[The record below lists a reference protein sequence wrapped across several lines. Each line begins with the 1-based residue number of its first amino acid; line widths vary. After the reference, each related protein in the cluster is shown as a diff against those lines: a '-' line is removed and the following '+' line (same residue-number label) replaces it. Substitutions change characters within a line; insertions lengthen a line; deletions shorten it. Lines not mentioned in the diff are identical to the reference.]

1 MRLTISYSLLSFV
14 VLASGAPVAGAQERT
29 EITTSDSAVGPENLT
44 STRDGTVYFGSMT
57 KANIYRVTPGA
68 SRAEPWILASTAG
81 LTRVLGLLADGYLG
95 LPLSALLVPGL
106 SSYRPLATALGVVGA
121 ELLLALAVTNRLR
134 RRLAYATWRRL
145 HMLNFAVWILALA
158 HGITAGTD
166 SDTSWAITVYLLAS
180 GSVAGACVWRL
191 LRVYRA
197 PAWAIAIWT
206 GTASIVAAE
215 LVLALAVGPLAR
227 P

>member
-1 MRLTISYSLLSFV
+1 MIATVNVAWYVARAGGLVSFGLLTLA
-14 VLASGAPVAGAQERT
+14 VLAGVLLAGRARFADWPRFAIEDVHRFLGLL
-29 EITTSDSAVGPENLT
+29 A
-44 STRDGTVYFGSMT
+44 GTFLGVH
-57 KANIYRVTPGA
+57 
-68 SRAEPWILASTAG
+68 
-81 LTRVLGLLADGYLG
+81 VLGLLADGYLG

-134 RRLAYATWRRL
+134 GRLAYATWRRL

-166 SDTSWAITVYLLAS
+166 SDTRWAITVYLLAS

>member
-1 MRLTISYSLLSFV
+1 VIATVNVAWYVARAGGLVSFGLLTLA
-14 VLASGAPVAGAQERT
+14 VLAGVLLAGRARLGGWPRF
-29 EITTSDSAVGPENLT
+29 AVEDVHRFLGLLA
-44 STRDGTVYFGSMT
+44 GTFLGVH
-57 KANIYRVTPGA
+57 
-68 SRAEPWILASTAG
+68 
-81 LTRVLGLLADGYLG
+81 VLGILADGYLG
-95 LPLSALLVPGL
+95 LPLSALVVPGL

-134 RRLAYATWRRL
+134 GRLAYTTWRRL

-197 PAWAIAIWT
+197 PGWAVAIWT

-215 LVLALAVGPLAR
+215 LVLALAIGPLAR

>member
-1 MRLTISYSLLSFV
+1 VIATVNVAWYVARAGGLVSFGLLTLA
-14 VLASGAPVAGAQERT
+14 VLAGVLLAGRARFA
-29 EITTSDSAVGPENLT
+29 DWPRFAVEDVHRFLGLLA
-44 STRDGTVYFGSMT
+44 GTFLGVH
-57 KANIYRVTPGA
+57 
-68 SRAEPWILASTAG
+68 
-81 LTRVLGLLADGYLG
+81 VLGLLADGYLG

-134 RRLAYATWRRL
+134 GRLAYTTWRRL

-166 SDTSWAITVYLLAS
+166 SDTSWAITVYLLAC

-191 LRVYRA
+191 LRIYRA

>member
-1 MRLTISYSLLSFV
+1 VIATVNVAWYVARAGGLVSFGLLTLA
-14 VLASGAPVAGAQERT
+14 VLAGVLLAGRARFADWPRFAIEDVHRFLGLL
-29 EITTSDSAVGPENLT
+29 A
-44 STRDGTVYFGSMT
+44 GTFLGVH
-57 KANIYRVTPGA
+57 
-68 SRAEPWILASTAG
+68 
-81 LTRVLGLLADGYLG
+81 VLGLLADGYLG

-134 RRLAYATWRRL
+134 GRLAYPTWRRL

>member
-1 MRLTISYSLLSFV
+1 MIATVNVAWYVARAGGLVSFGLLTLA
-14 VLASGAPVAGAQERT
+14 VLAGVLLAGRARFAGWPRF
-29 EITTSDSAVGPENLT
+29 AVEDVHRFLGLLA
-44 STRDGTVYFGSMT
+44 GTFLGVH
-57 KANIYRVTPGA
+57 
-68 SRAEPWILASTAG
+68 
-81 LTRVLGLLADGYLG
+81 VLGLLADGYLG

-134 RRLAYATWRRL
+134 SRLAYTTWRRL

>member
-1 MRLTISYSLLSFV
+1 VIATVNVAWYVARAGGLVSFGLLTLA
-14 VLASGAPVAGAQERT
+14 VLAGVLLAGRT
-29 EITTSDSAVGPENLT
+29 RLGGWPRFAVEDVHRFLGLLA
-44 STRDGTVYFGSMT
+44 GTFLGVH
-57 KANIYRVTPGA
+57 
-68 SRAEPWILASTAG
+68 
-81 LTRVLGLLADGYLG
+81 VLGILADGYLG
-95 LPLSALLVPGL
+95 LPLSALVVPGL

-134 RRLAYATWRRL
+134 GRLAYTTWRRL

-197 PAWAIAIWT
+197 PGWAVAIWT

-215 LVLALAVGPLAR
+215 LVLALAIGPLAR

>member
-1 MRLTISYSLLSFV
+1 VIATVNVAWYVARAGGLVSFGLLTLA
-14 VLASGAPVAGAQERT
+14 VLAGVLLAGRARFA
-29 EITTSDSAVGPENLT
+29 DWPRFAVEDVHRFLGLLA
-44 STRDGTVYFGSMT
+44 GTFLGVH
-57 KANIYRVTPGA
+57 
-68 SRAEPWILASTAG
+68 
-81 LTRVLGLLADGYLG
+81 VLGLLADGYLG

-134 RRLAYATWRRL
+134 GRLAYTTWRRL

-197 PAWAIAIWT
+197 PAWATAIWT

>member
-1 MRLTISYSLLSFV
+1 VIATVNVAWYVARAGGLVSFGLLTLA
-14 VLASGAPVAGAQERT
+14 VLAGVLLAGRARFAGWPRF
-29 EITTSDSAVGPENLT
+29 AVEDVHRFLGLLA
-44 STRDGTVYFGSMT
+44 GTFLGVH
-57 KANIYRVTPGA
+57 
-68 SRAEPWILASTAG
+68 
-81 LTRVLGLLADGYLG
+81 VLGLLADGYLG

>member
-1 MRLTISYSLLSFV
+1 MGDQPAV
-14 VLASGAPVAGAQERT
+14 SGEQRGQ
-29 EITTSDSAVGPENLT
+29 
-44 STRDGTVYFGSMT
+44 
-57 KANIYRVTPGA
+57 
-68 SRAEPWILASTAG
+68 
-81 LTRVLGLLADGYLG
+81 
-95 LPLSALLVPGL
+95 
-106 SSYRPLATALGVVGA
+106 
-121 ELLLALAVTNRLR
+121 R
-134 RRLAYATWRRL
+134 RRQREILQQSAFCVRIPHGVWRRL